1 VVESIRQYGLP
12 LLLALVLHALAA
24 LGLYGNWNPQQPET
38 RVIRPQIVQSQLIVL
53 EPAAAAS
60 LPKPAPQP
68 APKPAPQ
75 PAPPKP
81 KPPPPKPQP
90 QPEPVQTKPEPPK
103 PDPEAERRRAEE
115 QARQERL
122 AALAQASFMDALESE
137 ASVLADAGAA
147 ADEAAAQSYRMGIYQ
162 LVVANWSRP
171 PSARNRMEAMLLVE
185 LVPTGDVVGV
195 TVLESSG
202 DAAFD
207 RSAEAAVR
215 KARRFEVPRDPDTFE
230 RYFRRFT
237 LLFRPEDLLR

>member
-1 VVESIRQYGLP
+1 MDRIRQYGLP
-12 LLLALVLHALAA
+12 LLLALVLHAFAA
-24 LGLYGNWNPQQPET
+24 LGLYGNWNPPQQEV
-38 RVIRPQIVQSQLIVL
+38 RLIKPQIVQSQLIVL
-53 EPAAAAS
+53 EAAAS

-68 APKPAPQ
+68 TPQPAQPKPQPPPAKPKPKPAPEPAQ
-75 PAPPKP
+75 PA
-81 KPPPPKPQP
+81 
-90 QPEPVQTKPEPPK
+90 QTKPEPPK

-115 QARQERL
+115 RARQERL

-137 ASVLADAGAA
+137 ASALADAGAA
-147 ADEAAAQSYRMGIYQ
+147 ADEVAAQSYRMGIYQ

-202 DAAFD
+202 NAAFD

-215 KARRFEVPRDPDTFE
+215 QARRFEVPREPEMFE